1 MTFLFLLPLSNLFH
15 CFCHVLLYS
24 KTPKQV
30 FFNPI
35 NIFDTFFTTLYYT
48 VFFVNLFFS
57 FQGDIEEDEFV
68 GFIEGSL
75 DPAHQN
81 FLAEGAEDLKK
92 KIKPRSRSPLMIDQ
106 IIGQDRLHTNE
117 VHRTNPAII
126 EFVNTLQELERL
138 YIHRRTYQIKINH
151 AKSTAGVETS
161 RGCVQK

>member
-1 MTFLFLLPLSNLFH
+1 MTLFLPHSIILF
-15 CFCHVLLYS
+15 FFLY
-24 KTPKQV
+24 
-30 FFNPI
+30 
-35 NIFDTFFTTLYYT
+35 TFFI
-48 VFFVNLFFS
+48 

-161 RGCVQK
+161 RGYVQKLYVFKYESDCALL

>member
-1 MTFLFLLPLSNLFH
+1 MTL
-15 CFCHVLLYS
+15 LLYYS
-24 KTPKQV
+24 
-30 FFNPI
+30 FFNI
-35 NIFDTFFTTLYYT
+35 L
-48 VFFVNLFFS
+48 FS

-161 RGCVQK
+161 RGYVQKLICFQV